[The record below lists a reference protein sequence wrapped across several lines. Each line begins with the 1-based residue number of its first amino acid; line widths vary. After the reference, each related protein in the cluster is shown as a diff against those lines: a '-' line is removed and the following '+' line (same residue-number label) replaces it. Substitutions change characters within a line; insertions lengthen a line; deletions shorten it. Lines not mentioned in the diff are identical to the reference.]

1 MKSVLSRVCVLALVT
16 LSLAVLAPRAVRCQS
31 CGLKPLKPLP
41 PLGCRDVYAQC
52 VVDSQGNASWQWV
65 CVR

>member
-1 MKSVLSRVCVLALVT
+1 MSSLRRRVCVVALITVALA
-16 LSLAVLAPRAVRCQS
+16 ALAPRAVTCQS

-52 VVDSQGNASWQWV
+52 VVDSQGHASWQWV